1 MNGRGFT
8 TPASPS
14 REIFNGTIRLTQQG
28 YSRTERQREV
38 ARDDL
43 LRNNNCAVVGKALQ
57 TWDSY
62 QSLLEWW
69 REQDDPDDG
78 GGGSKPTPPSTDKSG
93 VFPLVVAHTEG
104 YRLTVDDDTNRAQ
117 ARISPNPYKKVTG
130 HLRGEPDV
138 MGELR
143 DAVTSEE
150 VDVDVGQTEL
160 LSRDG
165 VYSLHVTVTRSFDV
179 PESDT
184 SDTLVGVDINERNV
198 SLTALDCKTMR
209 TKGTLVVDYGQLKQ
223 ERQRH
228 HTITKR
234 CQEHGKTSIHRKLGD
249 KEERFTEWVLHRLSR
264 AVVEFADQFSNP
276 VIVFEDMSGIRE
288 QMQYES
294 YMNRRL
300 HKLPFHNFET
310 FVSDKAT
317 WREIPTDTVDVYNNS
332 KTCLCCGERGY
343 RQGRRFRCPN
353 EECDVVQDHADRN
366 ASGMVNIAWR
376 EKAKLDGNESNSRT
390 HKTHPQVWLVR
401 LSGACKPPTLIPLAR
416 RAGSVSAQL
425 RELQKPRAAVPE
437 AVYRYRFF
445 LELFPRT

>member
-1 MNGRGFT
+1 VNGRGFT

-28 YSRTERQREV
+28 YNRTERQREV

-179 PESDT
+179 PDAPDRE
-184 SDTLVGVDINERNV
+184 
-198 SLTALDCKTMR
+198 TMR

-376 EKAKLDGNESNSRT
+376 EKAKLDGNESNSRWCVC
-390 HKTHPQVWLVR
+390 PGRVSR
-401 LSGACKPPTLIPLAR
+401 PPSSRSLAEQ
-416 RAGSVSAQL
+416 GV
-425 RELQKPRAAVPE
+425 
-437 AVYRYRFF
+437 
-445 LELFPRT
+445 